1 MAGERIE
8 DIGLAVE
15 QYDDLNRQFFTGQH
29 APHMFLRHRLQGA
42 MLVAHGGEHV
52 QAALDAGL
60 KVGDLESR
68 GNMGGDDVTDEDRSL
83 FVALEAIVL
92 FHHATETLLRLLVAL
107 ENDALCPWLEVARL
121 KQAGAYPQRL
131 RDLHKRLLTP
141 GTQDNLAKIFY
152 HRRDRNTPP
161 ADTSEEAWAAALE
174 GLTILIGECCDRH
187 DREASLYNSAKHGL
201 SAVPGGAAMQLRPS
215 DSGDAPFLASDGA
228 SITLLEAVM
237 NDKAGR
243 KQWQQTTH
251 WIPADRR
258 LALTH
263 LVIDQIENMW
273 TVARIR
279 YTEQSGTYR
288 LKPLHSDTITTLLS
302 PPPDEDGPGYAFS
315 VLSMGMPLLY
325 VQDTPD
331 IKRRVEAAA
340 NRARRRR
347 R

>member
-1 MAGERIE
+1 MGGERIE

-29 APHMFLRHRLQGA
+29 APHVFLRHRLQGA

-60 KVGDLESR
+60 KVGELESR
-68 GNMGGDDVTDEDRSL
+68 GNMGGDEVTDEDRTL
-83 FVALEAIVL
+83 FAALEAIVL
-92 FHHATETLLRLLVAL
+92 FHHAAETMLRLLIAL

-121 KQAGAYPQRL
+121 KQAGAYPNRL
-131 RDLHKRLLTP
+131 RDLRKRLLEP
-141 GTQDNLAKIFY
+141 GTQDNLAKVFY
-152 HRRDRNTPP
+152 YRRDRNTPP
-161 ADTSEEAWAAALE
+161 PDTSDDAWASAMK

-201 SAVPGGAAMQLRPS
+201 SAVPGNAAMQMQSQEDP
-215 DSGDAPFLASDGA
+215 GNPFLASNGP
-228 SITLLEAVM
+228 SITLLEAVA

-263 LVIDQIENMW
+263 LVIDQIENLW
-273 TVARIR
+273 TVARMR
-279 YTEQSGTYR
+279 YTEQTGKHR
-288 LKPLHSDTITTLLS
+288 LKPLSRDTISTLLS

-325 VQDTPD
+325 VEDTPD
-331 IKRRVEAAA
+331 IKRRLEAAA
-340 NRARRRR
+340 HRAKRQRR
-347 R
+347 